1 MSNQKSSANS
11 SGLGSRRNSHSAGV
25 NSDDG
30 HNIQNNNGI
39 SRSSSEKSTA
49 ESSSKLID
57 SYNKKNVGRTI
68 SLINNNNASEP
79 IQLFKKIN
87 ELANSSKENKNQVNQ
102 NHQTS
107 NPSSRSNSNS
117 IAANK
122 KRISLL
128 IARKN

>member
-11 SGLGSRRNSHSAGV
+11 SGLGSRRNSHSAGM

-30 HNIQNNNGI
+30 NNNGI
-39 SRSSSEKSTA
+39 SRSASEKSTA

-57 SYNKKNVGRTI
+57 PYNKKNVSRTI
-68 SLINNNNASEP
+68 SLMNNNSVSEP

-87 ELANSSKENKNQVNQ
+87 ELANSTKENKNQSNQ

>member
-11 SGLGSRRNSHSAGV
+11 SGLGSRRNSHSAGM

-30 HNIQNNNGI
+30 HTISNNNGI
-39 SRSSSEKSTA
+39 SRASSEKSTA
-49 ESSSKLID
+49 ESTSKIVD
-57 SYNKKNVGRTI
+57 PYNKKNVSRTI
-68 SLINNNNASEP
+68 SLMNNNISEP

-87 ELANSSKENKNQVNQ
+87 ELANNSKENKNQIN
-102 NHQTS
+102 QTS
-107 NPSSRSNSNS
+107 NSSSRSNSNS